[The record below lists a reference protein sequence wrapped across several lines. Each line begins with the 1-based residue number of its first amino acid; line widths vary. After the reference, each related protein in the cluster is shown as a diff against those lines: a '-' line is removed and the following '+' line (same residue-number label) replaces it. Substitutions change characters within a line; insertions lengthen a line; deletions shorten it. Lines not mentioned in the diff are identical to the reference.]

1 METKTN
7 IFKTIIVLLTLIVP
21 ILVLPMVLDNAFNT
35 PKTTLMLFGVLLMA
49 GIYAC
54 RFLRGK
60 EIRTSKASTPGII
73 LVLIAMNGSS
83 FFYTANPY
91 YTIHAATM
99 NLTCLFLLY
108 FVSLYVDRQGAFLI
122 LLTAAFSGILV
133 AIETHL
139 QFLNVF
145 LIFRWAHPGIM
156 VMGTIG
162 NSNYLGAYLVFPLF
176 ALAGLVFLLKG
187 RLRLLPIIFFVFV
200 LGALLFTR
208 ARAGWFGFFLSLPL
222 FLYLLKRI
230 HRFHLRN
237 YLRPRLVQTATWF
250 FVSLS
255 ILVGLWYAAP
265 ERLHTMLDYRNVTNA
280 ITLKLRM
287 KKYSAG
293 SLWLFKQS
301 PLFGTGLWSYRN
313 MVFEAQAQI
322 NKTDPDFFTDY
333 PEPKPESVHNEYL
346 EVLNDGGLLA
356 AAVLLFFLV
365 LLFRHAWRVIRDD
378 GLDLTDRTMMATAFS
393 AVVAILLAAFFF
405 FPFRINSTVF
415 MTALMMGLVEGIYLR
430 SYGLIGVTRRPR
442 SGTMVPLIPLLILLL
457 VGVAWYRGVKPFTA
471 EVEHFKYKK
480 ALAAGNAKDAEKYIL
495 KAIEW
500 DPHNTT
506 YNFYASQVY
515 MNMLGDYRKADD
527 YIEKA
532 TLDYNGDIIRWTLY
546 FIKGLLKFQSGSL
559 FEAQAAF
566 EKSLYYNPTFQ
577 EARKKLEEVKKV
589 IKEHD
594 RVLIKFR

>member
-1 METKTN
+1 
-7 IFKTIIVLLTLIVP
+7 
-21 ILVLPMVLDNAFNT
+21 
-35 PKTTLMLFGVLLMA
+35 
-49 GIYAC
+49 
-54 RFLRGK
+54 
-60 EIRTSKASTPGII
+60 
-73 LVLIAMNGSS
+73 
-83 FFYTANPY
+83 
-91 YTIHAATM
+91 
-99 NLTCLFLLY
+99 
-108 FVSLYVDRQGAFLI
+108 
-122 LLTAAFSGILV
+122 
-133 AIETHL
+133 
-139 QFLNVF
+139 
-145 LIFRWAHPGIM
+145 
-156 VMGTIG
+156 
-162 NSNYLGAYLVFPLF
+162 
-176 ALAGLVFLLKG
+176 
-187 RLRLLPIIFFVFV
+187 
-200 LGALLFTR
+200 
-208 ARAGWFGFFLSLPL
+208 
-222 FLYLLKRI
+222 
-230 HRFHLRN
+230 
-237 YLRPRLVQTATWF
+237 
-250 FVSLS
+250 
-255 ILVGLWYAAP
+255 
-265 ERLHTMLDYRNVTNA
+265 
-280 ITLKLRM
+280 
-287 KKYSAG
+287 
-293 SLWLFKQS
+293 
-301 PLFGTGLWSYRN
+301 
-313 MVFEAQAQI
+313 
-322 NKTDPDFFTDY
+322 
-333 PEPKPESVHNEYL
+333 
-346 EVLNDGGLLA
+346 
-356 AAVLLFFLV
+356 
-365 LLFRHAWRVIRDD
+365 
-378 GLDLTDRTMMATAFS
+378 MATAVS